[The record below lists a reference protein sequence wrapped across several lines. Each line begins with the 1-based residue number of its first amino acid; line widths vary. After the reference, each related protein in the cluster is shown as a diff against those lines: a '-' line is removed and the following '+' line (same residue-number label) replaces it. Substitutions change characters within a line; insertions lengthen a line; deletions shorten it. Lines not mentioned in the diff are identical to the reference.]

1 MADADDPNRP
11 DQTVADYVGIAVGPA
26 LIMCLV
32 GSLIFFLLAISY
44 TGSFTER
51 MHWCFFWYVF
61 GIVLTCRI
69 SMLPFI
75 AERSWMYGCALTAL
89 IWLAL
94 QGFVQYP
101 NPSLARDLSPVVNL
115 GLLALAWWSS
125 NKLVRDC
132 TNVDEDVDMNAE
144 GLLQASG
151 VAPAGKDPAD
161 PAPKPG
167 EEKTTATGFT
177 AWWERYQRYRAE
189 KEKKRTL
196 GVWVVYY
203 SLAALPLF
211 GLGQTLIPPG
221 DTTRRWWAFIYL
233 CVYVASGLGLLMTT
247 CFLGLRRYLRQR
259 RLKMPAAMTAVWLVF
274 GTALIVTI
282 MGAAVLLPR
291 PRSEFPLLGLQALT
305 SPDKQAS
312 RFAQK
317 GDSPGKGDGRK
328 GGPSDKSD
336 ADSKAAGDKGEKAK
350 GQGNEKGDSS
360 GNQKGDSGS
369 SGKDKSNDSKGS
381 GQDNNKQK
389 GENGGKD
396 KQGKSGQKDRN
407 AKDQGDKS
415 GKSSQDSR
423 SGGQKSGDEADQ
435 VQRERNSATQSILPE
450 IAKFLRWIVFA
461 VVGVVVVG
469 VVAYAVLRFLAN
481 FTGWAARLLEAWQ
494 RFWARLF
501 GRRQR
506 TRRDESGPA
515 AGAEPAR
522 PARPFGAFQNPFR
535 PRQPWTPYELA
546 CYTYAAFEARAREL
560 GVARQP
566 GETPLEHAERF
577 GAEYPAMSADARRLA
592 LIYARGLYGP
602 AELPPAVNDV
612 LRQVWDCLES
622 GTGQPV
628 TV

>member
-51 MHWCFFWYVF
+51 MHWIFFWYVF

-89 IWLAL
+89 VWLAL

-101 NPSLARDLSPVVNL
+101 NPSLARDLSPVINL

-125 NKLVRDC
+125 NKLVWDC

-144 GLLQASG
+144 GLLQATGAES
-151 VAPAGKDPAD
+151 AGKEPAD
-161 PAPKPG
+161 PTPKPG

-177 AWWERYQRYRAE
+177 AWWERYQRYRARQ
-189 KEKKRTL
+189 EKKRTL

-221 DTTRRWWAFIYL
+221 DTTRRRWAFIYL
-233 CVYVASGLGLLMTT
+233 TVYVASGLGLLMTT

-259 RLKMPAAMTAVWLVF
+259 RLKMPAAMTAAWLTF
-274 GTALIVTI
+274 GTVLIVAL
-282 MGAAVLLPR
+282 MGASLLLPR
-291 PRSEFPLLGLQALT
+291 PRAEFPTLNLQALT
-305 SPDKQAS
+305 SPEKQAS
-312 RFAQK
+312 KHALK
-317 GDSPGKGDGRK
+317 GDSPGKGDGNK
-328 GGPSDKSD
+328 GGPSEKSD
-336 ADSKAAGDKGEKAK
+336 PDSKATGDQGEKGK
-350 GQGNEKGDSS
+350 GPGNEKGDGS

-369 SGKDKSNDSKGS
+369 SGKDKSKDAKGS
-381 GQDNNKQK
+381 SQDDKQK
-389 GENGGKD
+389 GEDGGKD
-396 KQGKSGQKDRN
+396 KQGQSGRQERS
-407 AKDQGDKS
+407 AKGQQDKS
-415 GKSSQDSR
+415 GGSSQGSR
-423 SGGQKSGDEADQ
+423 DGGQKSGDEADQ
-435 VQRERNSATQSILPE
+435 ARRGRAEAARSMIPQIGWLLKWV
-450 IAKFLRWIVFA
+450 VFA
-461 VVGVVVVG
+461 VAAVVAVGVVG
-469 VVAYAVLRFLAN
+469 FAVLRFLAN
-481 FTGWAARLLEAWQ
+481 FTGWAARFLDAWR
-494 RFWARLF
+494 RFWANLF
-501 GRRQR
+501 GRR
-506 TRRDESGPA
+506 RRVREEAAGPA
-515 AGAEPAR
+515 QEAR
-522 PARPFGAFQNPFR
+522 RAPPRPFGAFRNPFR

-546 CYTYAAFEARAREL
+546 CYTFAAFEARAREL

-577 GAEYPAMSADARRLA
+577 GAEYPAMAADARRLA

-622 GTGQPV
+622 GTGQPA